1 MIKEYGYQL
10 KSERLLADRSGQR
23 GVRITV
29 IAVRDHN
36 HNLLAPLMFEGYT
49 DKTVLKEYI
58 KKILLPVLTKNQVII
73 MDNASFHKGDDIKG
87 LIESKGCRLK
97 YLPPYSPDLNPIEKK
112 WAQIK
117 GWYRKLTHEYEDK
130 LELIDKL
137 LSVNNGYQLFC

>member
-97 YLPPYSPDLNPIEKK
+97 ISPPLFTRPKSN
-112 WAQIK
+112 
-117 GWYRKLTHEYEDK
+117 RKEMGTD
-130 LELIDKL
+130 
-137 LSVNNGYQLFC
+137 